1 MDKYLTK
8 LTNKNIEKTQID
20 KSSNERGITNYWNS

>member
-20 KSSNERGITNYWNS
+20 KSRNEKGVTNS